1 MHSVVLSLISPTL
14 RETYKTCH
22 SVGITETE
30 KLYTKYFKVFEVL
43 RVYTFS
49 AFIYLV
55 CIIH

>member
-1 MHSVVLSLISPTL
+1 MHSMVFSLISPAL
-14 RETYKTCH
+14 RETYKIYH

-43 RVYTFS
+43 RFYTVS
-49 AFIYLV
+49 AFIFLV